1 MIHQV
6 INLPVHYREKGINN
20 NFYQPT
26 LTTYIMQNCAEY
38 SEGRKRPLVI
48 VCPGGAYFF
57 KSEREAEPIAIKLNS
72 LGFQAVVLR
81 YSTAPMEY
89 PTSFLDTCEAVKYVR
104 DHATDWAVDP
114 DKIILAGFS
123 AGGHLA
129 AHYGIYW
136 NTELARK
143 YLDYKPE
150 DLKINGLLLCYPVI
164 TSGEKAHRYSF
175 EMLTNKDDSLLDEVS
190 LEKHVNENVPPVFM
204 WHTYEDESVPVENSL
219 MFAAALKEK
228 NIPLEL
234 HIFAHGGHGLSLATA
249 ETSKDDGLMIQESC
263 AMWPE
268 LFAKWVKTLK

>member
-6 INLPVHYREKGINN
+6 INLPVQYRDKGLNN

-26 LTTYIMQNCAEY
+26 LTTYIMQNCSEY
-38 SEGRKRPLVI
+38 SEERKRPLVI

-72 LGFQAVVLR
+72 LGYQAVVLR
-81 YSTAPMEY
+81 YSTAPMDY

-104 DHATDWAVDP
+104 DHAKDWAVDP

-129 AHYGIYW
+129 AHYGVYW
-136 NTELARK
+136 NSGLAQK

-150 DLKINGLLLCYPVI
+150 ELKINGLLLCYPVI
-164 TSGEKAHRYSF
+164 TSGEKAHKYSF

-190 LEKHVNENVPPVFM
+190 LEKHVNGDVPPVFM

-219 MFAAALKEK
+219 LFAAALREK

-234 HIFAHGGHGLSLATA
+234 HIFAHGGHGLSLATE
-249 ETSKDDGLMIQESC
+249 ETSRDDASMVQEAC
-263 AMWPE
+263 AVWPE
-268 LFAKWVKTLK
+268 LFAKWLKTLA